1 MTMDLSWSEEQT
13 HLRDGI
19 AKFASD
25 ELNDGLIE
33 REQRGEFN
41 RAGWDKCARMGVH
54 GLPVPTQY
62 GGLGMDA
69 LTTVGVLESLGYG
82 CEDNGLVFSINAHMW
97 TLLMPLVGFG
107 TDAQKQKFL
116 PKLTSGEWIGA
127 NAMSEPGSGSDAYAM
142 ATTAKKNGDV
152 YLLNGS
158 KVFCSNGPVAD
169 VYLAF
174 ANTDPNRGRNGV
186 TGFLVERTAPGL
198 SLGKH
203 TQKMGLR
210 TSPMC
215 EVYFEDCEVPE
226 ANRLG
231 AEGAGQMLFADSM
244 SWERGCILAS
254 AVGTMRRLLE
264 TSIAYANGRDQFGSS
279 IGKFQS
285 IQAKIVDMKI
295 RLETARA
302 LLYQSAWQKSRGK
315 SVYMEAAMAK
325 LYISESWIECARHAL
340 QIHGGYGYT
349 VEYKIERELRDALAS
364 TLYSGTSEIQ
374 RTIIASLMGL

>member
-1 MTMDLSWSEEQT
+1 MDFSWSDEQKQ
-13 HLRDGI
+13 LRESI
-19 AKFASD
+19 ATFARE

-33 REQRGEFN
+33 RDRNGEFN
-41 RAGWDKCARMGVH
+41 HEGWKKCARMGVH
-54 GLPVPTQY
+54 GLPVPVAY

-97 TLLMPLVGFG
+97 TLEMPLVGFG
-107 TDAQKQKFL
+107 TDEQKQKFL

-127 NAMSEPGSGSDAYAM
+127 NAMSEPGAGSDAYSIT
-142 ATTAKKNGDV
+142 TTAKKRGDV

-174 ANTDPNRGRNGV
+174 ANVDPALGANGV

-203 TQKMGLR
+203 TEKMGLR

-231 AEGAGQMLFADSM
+231 REGAGKMLFADSM
-244 SWERGCILAS
+244 SWERGCILAG

-264 TSIAYANGRDQFGSS
+264 TSVQYAKEREQFGQP
-279 IGKFQS
+279 IGKFQLVQS
-285 IQAKIVDMKI
+285 MLVDMQV
-295 RLETARA
+295 RLNTARA
-302 LLYQSAWQKSRGK
+302 LLYQAAYQKSRGK
-315 SVYMEAAMAK
+315 SVYLEAAMAK
-325 LYISESWIECARHAL
+325 LYISESWIECARHAM
-340 QIHGGYGYT
+340 QVRGGYGYT
-349 VEYKIERELRDALAS
+349 VEYKIERELRDALGS

>member
-1 MTMDLSWSEEQT
+1 MEFAWSEEQT
-13 HLRDGI
+13 RLRESV
-19 AKFASD
+19 AEFARA
-25 ELNDGLIE
+25 ELNDGLVE
-33 REQRGEFN
+33 RDKKGEFN

-54 GLPVPTQY
+54 GLPVPTAF

-82 CEDNGLVFSINAHMW
+82 CEDNGLIFSINAHMW
-97 TLLMPLVGFG
+97 TLETPIMGFG
-107 TDAQKQKFL
+107 SDEQKKKFL

-127 NAMSEPGSGSDAYAM
+127 NAMSEPDSGSDAYNM
-142 ATTAKKNGDV
+142 ATTAKKKGDV

-174 ANTDPNRGRNGV
+174 ANVDPALGPNGV
-186 TGFLVERTAPGL
+186 TGFLVERAAPGL

-203 TQKMGLR
+203 TEKMGLR

-215 EVYFEDCEVPE
+215 EVFFEDCEVPE

-231 AEGAGQMLFADSM
+231 REGAGKMLFADSM

-264 TSIAYANGRDQFGSS
+264 TSVAYANTREQFGQS
-279 IGKFQS
+279 IGKFQMV
-285 IQAKIVDMKI
+285 QAKLVDMKI
-295 RLETARA
+295 RLAAARA
-302 LLYQSAWQKSRGK
+302 FLYQAAHQKSRGK
-315 SVYMEAAMAK
+315 SVYLEAAMAK
-325 LYISESWIECARHAL
+325 LAISESWIECARHAL

-349 VEYKIERELRDALAS
+349 VEYKVERELRDALAS
-364 TLYSGTSEIQ
+364 TLFSGTSEIQ